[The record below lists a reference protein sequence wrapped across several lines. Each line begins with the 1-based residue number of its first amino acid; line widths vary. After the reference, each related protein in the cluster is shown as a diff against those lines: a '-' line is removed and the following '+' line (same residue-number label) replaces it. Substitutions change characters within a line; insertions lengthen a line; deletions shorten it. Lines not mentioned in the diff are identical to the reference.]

1 MGGTEMDVRLSGI
14 DLRGNPNW
22 QAKTG
27 WSRWVAPTCELAS
40 KNRPQSMGGTR
51 IGTKIDGWH
60 HAQTDYRKP
69 AKRKLAGVD
78 GWHQHGTGGTNME
91 P

>member
-1 MGGTEMDVRLSGI
+1 MGGTEMGGTEMDMRLSGI

-40 KNRPQSMGGTR
+40 K
-51 IGTKIDGWH
+51 
-60 HAQTDYRKP
+60 
-69 AKRKLAGVD
+69 
-78 GWHQHGTGGTNME
+78 TGLSRWVAPE
-91 P
+91 